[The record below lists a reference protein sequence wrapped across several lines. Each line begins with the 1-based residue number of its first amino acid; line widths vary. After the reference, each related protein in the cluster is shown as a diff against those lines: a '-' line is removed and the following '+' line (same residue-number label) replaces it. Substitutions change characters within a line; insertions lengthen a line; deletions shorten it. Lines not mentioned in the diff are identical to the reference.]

1 MPARTF
7 TVTESGR
14 GWGEAVP
21 ARIVG
26 VTNPRSTTMSND
38 AAGIH
43 CHRASAC
50 NGMAARIRKA
60 PDAVFGRHPEKPP
73 AGRLE

>member
-14 GWGEAVP
+14 GWGETVP
-21 ARIVG
+21 VRTVG
-26 VTNPRSTTMSND
+26 ATNLRSTTVSND

-43 CHRASAC
+43 CHRATAC
-50 NGMAARIRKA
+50 NRMARNRKA
-60 PDAVFGRHPEKPP
+60 PGATFGRHPEKPP